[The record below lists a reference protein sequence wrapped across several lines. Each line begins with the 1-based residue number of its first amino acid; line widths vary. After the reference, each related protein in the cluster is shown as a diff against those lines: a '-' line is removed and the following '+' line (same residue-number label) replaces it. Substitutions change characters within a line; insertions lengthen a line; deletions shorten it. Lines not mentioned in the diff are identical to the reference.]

1 VSRRALFGARVT
13 RRGAGAAL
21 CSSLLLQLLRGT
33 NPKQRAM
40 PRALSPCFQAD
51 VSREVIP
58 CISCLHKDSL
68 RRSIAG
74 GDERDSIS
82 LPKKAS
88 RDADVSRA

>member
-1 VSRRALFGARVT
+1 LLRRARIGAPVT
-13 RRGAGAAL
+13 RRDAGAAL

-33 NPKQRAM
+33 NHKQRSM
-40 PRALSPCFQAD
+40 PRALSLYFQAD
-51 VSREVIP
+51 VSRQPVV

-74 GDERDSIS
+74 GGERDSIS
-82 LPKKAS
+82 LPKKAP